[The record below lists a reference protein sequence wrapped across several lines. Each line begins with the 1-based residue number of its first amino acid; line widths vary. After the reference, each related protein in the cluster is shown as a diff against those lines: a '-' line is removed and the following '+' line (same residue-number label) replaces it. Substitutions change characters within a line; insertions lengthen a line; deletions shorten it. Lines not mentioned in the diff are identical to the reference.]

1 MALQIRCTR
10 PLAAAMFGALASAFT
25 NGAGAQTASST
36 ATNIPVRKLGPAIA
50 TSRDTMGVFVTMRA
64 LSDGRVFVNDVA
76 HTRVMLLDSLLSRGR
91 VVIDTVG
98 GGTASSPARA
108 PLHSVTLIR
117 YPGDSTLYIDRSA
130 QSVLVLDQ
138 TGKVVRVMALPRP
151 QDIPYLA
158 GGGEGGQPEID
169 AKGRLVYHGVYRPQ
183 VRPQDPNIRVPI
195 NIPLQR
201 DSAPIVRADF
211 DTRAIDTLA
220 ALKVNL
226 GAPFDRVESDQMGNI
241 TLHYHVSVED
251 ADDQWAM
258 LSDGTIAIVSV
269 QDYHVEFLDADG
281 QRRSG
286 PKMPFDWK
294 RIDETRKQFL
304 IDSLRPQLDSI
315 NSLPGRSINTPDG
328 ARQLRSRYAFKSID
342 KMADYEQ
349 PITTGAVKT
358 DLQARLWIV
367 PHTSASA
374 AGGVLYDVVNREG
387 QLVERVQFP
396 KNHALVGF
404 GERGDVFVLRIEG
417 KNGFL
422 ERRRV
427 EAAAR

>member
-1 MALQIRCTR
+1 MILFFRRT
-10 PLAAAMFGALASAFT
+10 LLVLAAMFGMPSI
-25 NGAGAQTASST
+25 GANILSAQTA
-36 ATNIPVRKLGPAIA
+36 APVIPVRQLGPALA
-50 TSRDTMGVFVTMRA
+50 TSRDTMGVFVTIRA
-64 LSDGRVFVNDVA
+64 LSDGRVLVNDVG
-76 HTRVMLLDSLLSRGR
+76 HTRVMLLDSTFSRGR

-98 GGTASSPARA
+98 GADASSPARA
-108 PLHSVTLIR
+108 PRHSVTLIR
-117 YPGDSTLYIDRSA
+117 YPGDSTLYIDRAA

-138 TGKVVRVMALPRP
+138 SGRVARVMALPRP

-183 VRPQDPNIRVPI
+183 LRPQDPNIRVPI
-195 NIPLQR
+195 NISLQR

-211 DTRAIDTLA
+211 DTRTIDTLM
-220 ALKVNL
+220 ALKLNL
-226 GAPFDRVESDQMGNI
+226 GALFDRVESDGQGNV

-258 LSDGTIAIVSV
+258 LSDGTVAVVSV
-269 QDYHVEFLDADG
+269 QDYHVEFLDQDG
-281 QRRSG
+281 TRRSG

-294 RIDETRKQFL
+294 RIDDARKQFL
-304 IDSLRPQLDSI
+304 IDSLKPSLDSI
-315 NSLPGRSINTPDG
+315 NDAPGRTLNTPDG
-328 ARQLRSRYAFKSID
+328 PRQLRSRYAFRPKD

-349 PITTGAVKT
+349 PITTGAVKA
-358 DLQARLWIV
+358 DLNARLWIV

-374 AGGVLYDVVNREG
+374 QGGVLYDVVNRQG
-387 QLVERVQFP
+387 QLAERVQFP

-404 GERGDVFVLRIEG
+404 GPKGEVYVLRIEG

-422 ERRRV
+422 ERRKVR
-427 EAAAR
+427 